1 MAGKAGGSARQEYE
15 RRRARDRERAR
26 ARLHITIP
34 IVILAFPITFLLVH
48 LVIGMFNNAV
58 HNVPSSSTAA
68 APKTA
73 PAKPVVDTGTAN
85 LIAGLFAFGA
95 TATLAKEAWGRR
107 ATTEA
112 WRVGA
117 DGEERVARKL
127 DRLERDGYRVLHDAR
142 PAGSRANIDHVVI
155 GPTGVLTIETKNY
168 GGKVKLSRPLFARET
183 TATHNGRRLDGVVD
197 QALHEAEVV
206 ASIVRSAFT
215 ARAIA
220 VQPVVAVDRAAVEVG
235 WFVRPVTRGVRW
247 CSAGQVVRVI
257 KRNASS
263 LRGDEI
269 NLIAD
274 ALERALLP
282 SAVFSSPSEHTTV
295 HDTPENAPPT
305 CHCGAPMVLRQR
317 RRDGA
322 SFYGCSTFPTCR
334 HTQPA

>member
-1 MAGKAGGSARQEYE
+1 MAGKAGGSARQEYQ

-48 LVIGMFNNAV
+48 VVVGMFNNAV
-58 HNVPSSSTAA
+58 HNVPGGSTTTAPSTA
-68 APKTA
+68 PT
-73 PAKPVVDTGTAN
+73 KPPVDSGTAN
-85 LIAGLFAFGA
+85 LIAVLFAFGA
-95 TATLAKEAWGRR
+95 TATLAKEAWGHR

-112 WRVGA
+112 WRIGA
-117 DGEERVARKL
+117 EGEERIARKL
-127 DRLERDGYRVLHDAR
+127 DRLERDGYRVLHDAHM
-142 PAGSRANIDHVVI
+142 PGSRANVDHVVV

-168 GGKVKLSRPLFARET
+168 GGKVKLNRPLFARET

-206 ASIVRSAFT
+206 ASIVRSTFT
-215 ARAIA
+215 ARAIT
-220 VQPVVAVDRAAVEVG
+220 VQPVVAVDRAAIEAG
-235 WFVRPVTRGVRW
+235 WFVRPVTRDVRW
-247 CSAGQVVRVI
+247 CSARQVVRVI
-257 KRNASS
+257 KRNAGS
-263 LRGDEI
+263 LRRDEI
-269 NLIAD
+269 SSIAD

-282 SAVFSSPSEHTTV
+282 SETSLSRSAQTTV
-295 HDTPENAPPT
+295 DDKRLDALPT
-305 CHCGAPMVLRQR
+305 CRCGAPMVLRQR